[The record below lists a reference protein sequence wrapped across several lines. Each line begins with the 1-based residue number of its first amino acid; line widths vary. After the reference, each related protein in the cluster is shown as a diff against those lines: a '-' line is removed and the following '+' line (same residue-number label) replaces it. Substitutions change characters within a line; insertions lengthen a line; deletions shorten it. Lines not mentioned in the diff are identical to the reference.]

1 MAPAPTTA
9 SVGMS
14 ASYRSG
20 VPSGVGHGLGV
31 EQPGQLGLVEAA
43 SLARNLAN
51 RAPGA
56 VRLLGDRGGGV
67 IADARRE
74 RGAEHEPPLHQ
85 GWTVL
90 GGGNPVDALGGQV
103 AR

>member
-9 SVGMS
+9 SVGTS
-14 ASYRSG
+14 ASC
-20 VPSGVGHGLGV
+20 PSGVGHGLGV

-51 RAPGA
+51 RAPGV

-74 RGAEHEPPLHQ
+74 RGAEHEAPLHQ
-85 GWTVL
+85 RWTVL
-90 GGGNPVDALGGQV
+90 GGGDPVDALGGQV